1 MPTVRKRIPRAER
14 EQRMLDA
21 AEVVFGRESFQA
33 ASMEEIAQRSGITK
47 ALLYQYFTSK
57 EGLYE
62 ACVERGRAR
71 LFAALGEATD
81 AAEPGQA
88 RLVAFV
94 EGYFDYVEANRHS
107 WWLLY
112 GETASAAVNAMRDR
126 NAGLIAE
133 LVAADAQAAGRTV
146 DADALAVLAHSLV
159 GAGEQVGRWW
169 ATRPDVPKADVVV
182 RFLAMAAGAIGVVFQ
197 QAAPAKKAARKPPAA
212 KPRSARSRSAK
223 T

>member
-33 ASMEEIAQRSGITK
+33 ASMEEIAKRSGITK
-47 ALLYQYFTSK
+47 ALLYQYFASK

-71 LFAALGEATD
+71 LFAALAEATD
-81 AAEPGQA
+81 AAEPGRA

-112 GETASAAVNAMRDR
+112 GETSSVAVNAMRER
-126 NAGLIAE
+126 NAELIAE
-133 LVAADAQAAGRTV
+133 LVAADAATAGRAV

-169 ATRPDVPKADVVV
+169 LTRPDVTKADVVA
-182 RFLAMAAGAIGVVFQ
+182 RFLAMAGGAIGVAY
-197 QAAPAKKAARKPPAA
+197 QAAPAVKKPR
-212 KPRSARSRSAK
+212 RSARARSASS
-223 T
+223 